1 MNDNFDGGETEFL
14 YQQRRE
20 QAITGDLLIFPAA
33 FTHTHRG
40 NPPLGGVKYI
50 ATTWGMIQDE

>member
-1 MNDNFDGGETEFL
+1 M
-14 YQQRRE
+14 
-20 QAITGDLLIFPAA
+20 TGDLLIFPAA

-50 ATTWGMIQDE
+50 ATTWGMIQDEQGL

>member
-1 MNDNFDGGETEFL
+1 MNDDFDGGETEFL

-20 QAITGDLLIFPAA
+20 EAMTGDLLIFPAA

-40 NPPLGGVKYI
+40 NPPLGNVKYI
-50 ATTWGMIQDE
+50 ATSWGMIHDD